1 MQQSN
6 ASSFNILNLGGGA
19 EFKQNVSDIMST
31 LNTGELVEV
40 TAVDA
45 TADSPVGFVSVKI
58 LTLRTNADNQNV
70 QLGEIHNVPYFRLQG
85 GANAIIIDPK
95 KGDIGFCGFC
105 SRDTTIVKRIRAMA
119 PQSVI
124 RQSDVSDAVY
134 FGGWSSKAPEQY
146 VWFDGDD
153 VKIKAKG
160 KVIIDAPMT
169 EVENNMLIKG
179 ALNTVGA
186 ITSKTSVADP
196 TGTMQEIRTT
206 YNGHNHREN
215 GQGNDTNQPNQPMG

>member
-19 EFKQNVSDIMST
+19 EFKQNVSDIVST

-45 TADSPVGFVSVKI
+45 TANSPVGFVSVKM
-58 LTLRTNADNQNV
+58 LTLRTDADNQNV

-85 GANAIIIDPK
+85 GTNAMIIDPEI
-95 KGDIGFCGFC
+95 GDIGFCGFC

-124 RQSDVSDAVY
+124 RHSDVSDAFF
-134 FGGWSSKAPEQY
+134 FGGWSSKTPEQY
-146 VWFDGDD
+146 IWFDGDD
-153 VKIKAKG
+153 VKIKARG
-160 KVIIDAPMT
+160 KVVIDAPMT
-169 EVENNMLIKG
+169 EVEQNMLIKG
-179 ALNTVGA
+179 SLVTTGT
-186 ITSKTSVADP
+186 ITSQTNVIDP
-196 TGTMQEIRTT
+196 KGSMDKMRTE
-206 YNGHNHREN
+206 YNSHTHLEN
-215 GQGNDTNQPNQPMG
+215 GQGNNTNTPNQPMG